1 MDELNAKE
9 FIFNFFDKNF
19 LIHVNDEGSKFEL
32 KDKRTN
38 TILSEYEFFSFVG
51 VVFVGLV
58 PNDFIGIKT
67 VTEEWYNQHKKNL
80 IRDIQDVFDKCIVIL
95 GKTSWEIMY
104 EDGTLIKEKDIVKMF
119 FGKYSS
125 GLIRKVFNDW
135 YDEKIV
141 TESEKIMGI

>member
-19 LIHVNDEGSKFEL
+19 LIHVNESKFEV

-80 IRDIQDVFDKCIVIL
+80 IRDILSGAIEPKGEIFGFDNNNKS
-95 GKTSWEIMY
+95 KY
-104 EDGTLIKEKDIVKMF
+104 NNKKE
-119 FGKYSS
+119 
-125 GLIRKVFNDW
+125 
-135 YDEKIV
+135 
-141 TESEKIMGI
+141 T